1 MLKHSEIHHQKKE
14 RSSIRTALLLY
25 FSLDKKYP
33 MIISTPCSRYRE
45 NAQFL
50 NRSTGTYT
58 PEYMVLLL
66 CCVGLN
72 IRLGRYGLGIMDV
85 CF

>member
-1 MLKHSEIHHQKKE
+1 
-14 RSSIRTALLLY
+14 
-25 FSLDKKYP
+25 
-33 MIISTPCSRYRE
+33 MIISTPCSRYHE

-58 PEYMVLLL
+58 PEYMVLVLHL

-72 IRLGRYGLGIMDV
+72 IRLGRYGFGIMDV